1 MHIRCYIENKAN
13 DCFVDTKESFS
24 MVLRAMLLAFS
35 VYCLLSRKI
44 LLLNSKH
51 FNWSRMNKR
60 SIIVSE
66 KIYQKIFWSNNEWRW
81 RKWWPWITLLKR
93 DWNFSGKKLGE
104 ERGIKL
110 GEKNG
115 MQKILHD
122 LVRKK
127 LIKNKSLEQIAE
139 EIEESVDTVS
149 PMYVQVKRE
158 MSDVKKSI
166 IN

>member
-1 MHIRCYIENKAN
+1 M
-13 DCFVDTKESFS
+13 
-24 MVLRAMLLAFS
+24 
-35 VYCLLSRKI
+35 
-44 LLLNSKH
+44 
-51 FNWSRMNKR
+51 
-60 SIIVSE
+60 
-66 KIYQKIFWSNNEWRW
+66 
-81 RKWWPWITLLKR
+81 KR

-139 EIEESVDTVS
+139 EIEESVNTVS
-149 PMYVQVKRE
+149 PMYEQIKGE
-158 MSDVKKSI
+158 MSDEKQMIKKF
-166 IN
+166 

>member
-1 MHIRCYIENKAN
+1 M
-13 DCFVDTKESFS
+13 
-24 MVLRAMLLAFS
+24 
-35 VYCLLSRKI
+35 
-44 LLLNSKH
+44 
-51 FNWSRMNKR
+51 
-60 SIIVSE
+60 
-66 KIYQKIFWSNNEWRW
+66 
-81 RKWWPWITLLKR
+81 KR

-104 ERGIKL
+104 ERGIKP

-158 MSDVKKSI
+158 MSDEKQMIKQF
-166 IN
+166 